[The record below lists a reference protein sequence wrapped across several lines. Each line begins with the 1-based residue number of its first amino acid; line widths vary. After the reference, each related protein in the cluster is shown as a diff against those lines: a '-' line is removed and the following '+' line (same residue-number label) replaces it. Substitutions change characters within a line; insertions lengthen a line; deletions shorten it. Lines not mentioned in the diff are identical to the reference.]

1 MKIHTKTPFSCKM
14 FFALGLQSNETIKK
28 FILLLVSCKGNIAF
42 LGFLISVSRKS
53 RTIIIKTKCEV
64 KKIKMKIWNFL
75 CNKATISCFTQE
87 KLQSY
92 FINNVYAF
100 SQKVL

>member
-1 MKIHTKTPFSCKM
+1 MK
-14 FFALGLQSNETIKK
+14 
-28 FILLLVSCKGNIAF
+28 LLRNLPYFLFLLKAIFKIAF
-42 LGFLISVSRKS
+42 LGFLISVSRES

-75 CNKATISCFTQE
+75 YNKATVSCFTQE

-92 FINNVYAF
+92 FINNVYVF
-100 SQKVL
+100 SQKVS

>member
-1 MKIHTKTPFSCKM
+1 MK
-14 FFALGLQSNETIKK
+14 
-28 FILLLVSCKGNIAF
+28 LLKNLSYFLFLVKAIFKIAF

-64 KKIKMKIWNFL
+64 KKIKIKIWNFL

-100 SQKVL
+100 SQKVS

>member
-1 MKIHTKTPFSCKM
+1 MRLLRNLSYFLFLVKTIFK
-14 FFALGLQSNETIKK
+14 
-28 FILLLVSCKGNIAF
+28 IAF
-42 LGFLISVSRKS
+42 LGFLILVSRKS

-100 SQKVL
+100 SQKVS